1 MSHRFRVAFRENFCV
16 DNPII
21 CCLRWW
27 RDRRNFGV
35 SSSGSSSH
43 RTPRVEYRAPQQP
56 AVVQASLMTNLR
68 DKIQPVDMCPFH
80 GLSLS
85 EEKRRERAV
94 MCRPHFSSDPNFS
107 LRVPVMCV
115 DFTSC
120 GSSNYEL
127 AREYKALDGESNK
140 GFIHDK
146 CSTMF
151 DIKPTFEMCNHFE
164 DKHHSEPEREYAST
178 VNDESKV

>member
-21 CCLRWW
+21 CCWRWW
-27 RDRRNFGV
+27 RDRRAFGT

-43 RTPRVEYRAPQQP
+43 RTPRIEYRAPQQP

-68 DKIQPVDMCPFH
+68 DKIQPVDMCRYP
-80 GLSLS
+80 GLSFS
-85 EEKRRERAV
+85 DEKRRERCD
-94 MCRPHFSSDPNFS
+94 MHRPHFRSDPNFS
-107 LRVPVMCV
+107 QRLPVMCV

-127 AREYKALDGESNK
+127 AREQKVLDGEFNK
-140 GFIHDK
+140 GFVCEK
-146 CSTMF
+146 YNTMF
-151 DIKPTFEMCNHFE
+151 DMKHQFEMYNHFE
-164 DKHHSEPEREYAST
+164 EKNNSDPAREYKST
-178 VNDESKV
+178 LNEESKV